1 MANTFFKELILSKL
15 KIAQLCKI
23 KNAQH
28 HNDPQYHTVWHI
40 VQKDGG
46 IKFLGVPFNI
56 ASYALLT
63 HMIAQVCDL
72 EVGDFVWTGGDTHL
86 YANHFEQAQL
96 QLSREPLG
104 LCQLK
109 LNPEVKDL
117 FAFKF
122 EDIEIV
128 GYESH
133 PAIKAPVAV

>member
-23 KNAQH
+23 KNALH

-63 HMIAQVCDL
+63 HMIA
-72 EVGDFVWTGGDTHL
+72 
-86 YANHFEQAQL
+86 
-96 QLSREPLG
+96 
-104 LCQLK
+104 
-109 LNPEVKDL
+109 
-117 FAFKF
+117 
-122 EDIEIV
+122 
-128 GYESH
+128 
-133 PAIKAPVAV
+133 